1 MAARFGSLSMSI
13 NTVSAVR
20 SPGLNCDDA
29 IALRRKIAAQINSSA
44 DAKTCTP
51 IRALRARP
59 GRASL
64 TSSPRSVR
72 TGSIRVACSAG
83 ISAKNPVAPT
93 AATTRNT
100 ATRQSAAGT
109 PRLIVA
115 EIERHR
121 AQGPNTR
128 RLPGR
133 DAKSDSRPQRP
144 ASASRTLSVISWRT
158 IRFREAPSDSRM
170 PISRWRATPRASSR
184 LATLAQP
191 ISRINPKATNSGVK
205 SATASI
211 GCGMVPRCGTRS
223 MVRARGDRSA
233 AAIDWHPTPPAAHA
247 RSPSRCPASAGR

>member
-1 MAARFGSLSMSI
+1 MVSRPPPCFTVTSGSSRNDSPTPLPLGHNARATDSDTMTTGSWSRSNSVNARPRTMGMPSTSKYADDTDLNVTDVLPAPVSAKATRSGASNCGLTAAYAVMVDSPASAWIMAARFGSLSMSI

-20 SPGLNCDDA
+20 SPGLNWEDA

-51 IRALRARP
+51 IKTLRARP

-109 PRLIVA
+109 PRLMSPRSTGIV
-115 EIERHR
+115 RR
-121 AQGPNTR
+121 AQYT
-128 RLPGR
+128 
-133 DAKSDSRPQRP
+133 
-144 ASASRTLSVISWRT
+144 
-158 IRFREAPSDSRM
+158 APS
-170 PISRWRATPRASSR
+170 
-184 LATLAQP
+184 
-191 ISRINPKATNSGVK
+191 
-205 SATASI
+205 
-211 GCGMVPRCGTRS
+211 
-223 MVRARGDRSA
+223 RARRE
-233 AAIDWHPTPPAAHA
+233 I
-247 RSPSRCPASAGR
+247 R